1 MMLDSVIKVSEVFK
15 SFDEVCAWIDA
26 NRSSLSLK
34 SIRKKGSFFQLGGNN
49 RRFYQIR
56 GENFVM
62 DWVSTEALGSYLTKE
77 KSSKQVSSTSTSH
90 LWVFEDGR
98 AGDHS
103 FEKKLDDTVMTSF
116 LSFPLAQDR
125 LEFLF
130 KQVGA
135 QTNNQLELKKVQ
147 YEKNLLI
154 DIGRSLTQVRDLE
167 AILGLI
173 LQKAREVTGA
183 DAGSVYMVEAD
194 KEKPDAQN
202 LRFVLSQNDS
212 IKMESAGFV
221 MPVTST
227 SIAGASV
234 LRKESFNIED
244 LYRLDPP
251 KEGNNPWGFVHDK
264 SFDLKIGY
272 ETRSMFTVPLVSARN
287 EVIGVI
293 QLINKRQSGVSRLDA
308 RAPFDSQIVPFDKE
322 SVEVAHTLA
331 SQAGIALENALLYD
345 EVKTLFEGFVHASVS
360 AIESRDP
367 TTSGHSERVAKLTLG
382 LAEAADRLDSG
393 AYADVAFSK
402 DEYKQIE
409 YAALLHDFGKVGV
422 RENVLVKPKKL
433 YPHEKDHIQLRFD
446 YIRQAIRLDQ
456 SQKKLKY
463 ALESTREDVMK
474 HLGGFDKE
482 TEDKLKEMD
491 ELIQFIFA
499 SNEPTVLE
507 KGGFERIKDIADM
520 KYKDERGDIHPYLKD
535 KEVVSLQIA
544 RGTLTQEERVE
555 IESHVVHT
563 TQFLEQIPWG
573 NTFQNIPL
581 IASTHHEKLD
591 GSGYPKGLKD
601 QEIPLPA
608 KMMTISDIY
617 DALTASDRPYKKA
630 VPVEKALTILGYE
643 VKAGKLEKK
652 LLDIFIEAD
661 VYKLSLSM

>member
-1 MMLDSVIKVSEVFK
+1 MVGYEAKVSEVFQ
-15 SFDEVCAWIDA
+15 SFDEICAWVDA
-26 NRSSLSLK
+26 NQSELSLK
-34 SIRKKGSFFQLGGNN
+34 SVQIKGSFFQLGEAKS
-49 RRFYQIR
+49 RFYQIL
-56 GENFVM
+56 GDHFVL
-62 DWVSTEALGSYLTKE
+62 DWVPTEALGSYLK
-77 KSSKQVSSTSTSH
+77 KRKIAKAVDSKSTSH
-90 LWVFEDGR
+90 LWVFEHGAKTQASAEELLND
-98 AGDHS
+98 S
-103 FEKKLDDTVMTSF
+103 VVTSF
-116 LSFPLAQDR
+116 LSLPLSETR
-125 LEFLF
+125 LRFLF
-130 KQVGA
+130 KQLDV

-183 DAGSVYMVEAD
+183 DAGSVYMVEKD
-194 KEKPDAQN
+194 KENPDAQN

-221 MPVTST
+221 MPVTPT

-234 LRKESFNIED
+234 LRKDSFNIED

-251 KEGNNPWGFVHDK
+251 KAGNNPWGFVHDK

-272 ETRSMFTVPLVSARN
+272 ETRSMFTVPLVSARK

-293 QLINKRQSGVSRLDA
+293 QLINKRQSGVSRLDP
-308 RAPFDSQIVPFDKE
+308 RAPFDDQVTAFDQE

-367 TTSGHSERVAKLTLG
+367 TTSGHSERVALFTLG
-382 LAEAADRLDSG
+382 LAKATDKLESG
-393 AYADVAFSK
+393 AYEDISFSK
-402 DEYKQIE
+402 DQYKQIE

-433 YPHEKDHIQLRFD
+433 YPHEQTHIRLRFD

-456 SQKKLKY
+456 NQKKLKY
-463 ALESTREDVMK
+463 LLESSRENVMK
-474 HLGGFDKE
+474 DLNALDSE
-482 TEDKLKEMD
+482 TEEKLKEMD

-499 SNEPTVLE
+499 TNEPTVLE
-507 KGGFERIKDIADM
+507 KSGSDRVKDIAKM
-520 KYKDERGDIHPYLKD
+520 QYQDEQGIAQPFLRDN
-535 KEVVSLQIA
+535 EVISLQIA
-544 RGTLTQEERVE
+544 RGSLTQEERVE

-573 NTFQNIPL
+573 NSFQDIPL

-591 GSGYPKGLKD
+591 GSGYPHGLKD
-601 QEIPLPA
+601 KEIPLPA

-630 VPVEKALTILGYE
+630 VPVEKALDILGYE

-652 LLDIFIEAD
+652 LLDIFIEAE
-661 VYKLSLSM
+661 VYKLSLSG